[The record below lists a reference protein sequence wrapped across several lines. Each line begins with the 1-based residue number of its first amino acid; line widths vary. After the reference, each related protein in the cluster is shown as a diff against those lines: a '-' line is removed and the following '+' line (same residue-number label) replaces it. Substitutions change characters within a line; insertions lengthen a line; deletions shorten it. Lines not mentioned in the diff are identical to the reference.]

1 MIAIVTDSTAYLTK
15 YQAQK
20 MGVSIVPVTYNVNG
34 QIYNESYS
42 DQNGAYEQL
51 LLRNPQ
57 TCHTAHA
64 SVAAFMSTFS
74 EHLRRGHQ
82 VFCLVLSSRL
92 SGTYS
97 SAAIAAREMGSTD
110 ILVVDSLTTA
120 GGLTLLLE
128 KTRELIDQEL
138 PLDQLA
144 LHIEQLRSHIGI
156 AFSVDNMDAL
166 RRSGRLGTVRQ
177 SVGTILNV
185 RPILLCRDG
194 AVISDGQARGK
205 VAQAAALTDRI
216 PANAKNLIL
225 HYFGNISSL
234 DTLRTEIKRRLP
246 NVPVGYCRCGPVL
259 SVHLGLETI
268 GVAWML

>member
-15 YQAQK
+15 YQAQN
-20 MGVSIVPVTYNVNG
+20 MGVSVVPVTYNVCG

-42 DQNGAYEQL
+42 DQNGDFAQL
-51 LLRNPQ
+51 LQRNPQ
-57 TCHTAHA
+57 DCHTAHA

-97 SAAIAAREMGSTD
+97 SAAIAARELGAKD

-120 GGLTLLLE
+120 GGLILLLE
-128 KTRELIDQEL
+128 KARELIDLGL
-138 PLDQLA
+138 PLEKLA
-144 LHIEQLRSHIGI
+144 LEIEGLRAKVGI

-194 AVISDGQARGK
+194 AVISDGQARGRL
-205 VAQAAALTDRI
+205 AQAAALAERI
-216 PANAKNLIL
+216 PASAKKIIL
-225 HYFGNISSL
+225 HYFSSISSL

-246 NVPVGYCRCGPVL
+246 EVPVGYCRCGPVL
-259 SVHLGLETI
+259 SVNLGLETI
-268 GVAWML
+268 GAAWIL